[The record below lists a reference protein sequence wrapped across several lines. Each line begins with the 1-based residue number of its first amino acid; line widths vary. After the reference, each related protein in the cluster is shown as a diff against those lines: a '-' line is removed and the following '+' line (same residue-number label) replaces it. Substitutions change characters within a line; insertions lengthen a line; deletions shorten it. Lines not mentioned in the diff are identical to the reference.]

1 MMRNG
6 LLCVLINVRAY
17 KIIGVKTLTFFI
29 LSMNGKE
36 KVGKLLRL
44 DNSGKLSLTHK
55 SKLELLTCFI
65 RTHAIV
71 SQISKI

>member
-6 LLCVLINVRAY
+6 LLCVLINVPGY
-17 KIIGVKTLTFFI
+17 KIIGVKTLI
-29 LSMNGKE
+29 YSIPSMKDKE
-36 KVGKLLRL
+36 KVEKLSRL

-71 SQISKI
+71 NPISKI